1 MDLYNTVQFR
11 KEINGNLY
19 VFTMPSTAP
28 LGEAYDVLHEALRH
42 IVKVSQDNVQRMVR
56 QAAEE
61 STAKSDYAE
70 IKTEQVVQ

>member
-42 IVKVSQDNVQRMVR
+42 MVKVSQENVQRMVR
-56 QAAEE
+56 QAQEE
-61 STAKSDYAE
+61 AGTSEENK
-70 IKTEQVVQ
+70 EQA